1 MTRLTKQTKEIIL
14 NRAIKDIFSERDD
27 QDKRTQSEIFK
38 EIVDHR
44 VGVDQVKAD
53 NLYRELKAKA
63 AEFNEQLGLGK
74 DEGIFKATSCFFR
87 DSWLCTS
94 GTWRQKADV
103 YNYLNDEGEFV
114 LNDQGD
120 PTTIQVDRY
129 GQAESYLRPGNATE
143 AQRKKL
149 EAFWLSHEKLEEDK
163 ERLKSKI
170 KTCLESVT
178 TVKKLIETYPDLEK
192 YVPSSSKGTGV
203 VLAVPPTELIAEMNK
218 AREGGKPRSRS
229 RKAKSAK

>member
-44 VGVDQVKAD
+44 VGVDQVRAD

-63 AEFNEQLGLGK
+63 AEFNKLLGLGE
-74 DEGIFKATSCFFR
+74 DEGIFKATSHIFR
-87 DSWLCTS
+87 GSWLS
-94 GTWRQKADV
+94 ASKTWRQKADV

-114 LNDQGD
+114 LNDQGG

-129 GQAESYLRPGNATE
+129 GQAESDLHPDNVTE

-149 EAFWLSHEKLEEDK
+149 EAFWLSREKLEEDK
-163 ERLKSKI
+163 ERLKTKI
-170 KTCLESVT
+170 KACLESVT
-178 TVKKLIETYPDLEK
+178 TVKKLVETYPDLEK
-192 YVPSSSKGTGV
+192 YVPSSAKGTGV
-203 VLAVPPTELIAEMNK
+203 VLAVPPMELIAEMNK
-218 AREGGKPRSRS
+218 AREGGKPRSRA
-229 RKAKSAK
+229 RKSKSAK